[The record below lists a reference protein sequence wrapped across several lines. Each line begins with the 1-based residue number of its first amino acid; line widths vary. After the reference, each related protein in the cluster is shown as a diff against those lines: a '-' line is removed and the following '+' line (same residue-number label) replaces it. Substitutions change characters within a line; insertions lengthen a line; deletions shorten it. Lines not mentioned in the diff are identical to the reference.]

1 MKNLITKKAIKLTA
15 VLSGIHLLILIL
27 ASCMDETSIEN
38 PFGQCPAAR
47 DANATEVKA
56 QYFPYKNSRYS
67 VESDTIPS
75 REFAIVLEL
84 TPELLSENQVGKFP
98 GQAFALS
105 CAPSYNF
112 RNISNIAVIL
122 TSTFAGIQ
130 NGTDISYLLELPDK
144 TRLSEFRDFQNSS
157 NYFLLKLNKEPNN
170 FERLKTKTILFLR
183 NGTQLT
189 FDSTSPAIQTR

>member
-1 MKNLITKKAIKLTA
+1 MTLAISA
-15 VLSGIHLLILIL
+15 VHLFLLVM

-38 PFGQCPAAR
+38 PFGECPSPGN
-47 DANATEVKA
+47 ANAKEIKT
-56 QYFPYKNSRYS
+56 QFLPYKNSRYS
-67 VESDTIPS
+67 IETDTVLRS
-75 REFAIVLEL
+75 EFAVVLEL

-112 RNISNIAVIL
+112 KNISNISVIL
-122 TSTFAGIQ
+122 TAPFAGIQ

-144 TRLSEFRDFQNSS
+144 TRLSEFRDFQNTS
-157 NYFLLKLNKEPNN
+157 NFFLLKLNKEPSN

-183 NGTQLT
+183 NGTQIT
-189 FDSTSPAIQTR
+189 FESNSPAIQTR

>member
-1 MKNLITKKAIKLTA
+1 MTA
-15 VLSGIHLLILIL
+15 VISAIHLLVLVL

-47 DANATEVKA
+47 DANATGVKA
-56 QYFPYKNSRYS
+56 QFFPYKNSRYS
-67 VESDTIPS
+67 IESDTVPS
-75 REFAIVLEL
+75 SEFAIVLEL
-84 TPELLSENQVGKFP
+84 TPELLSENLVGKFP

-105 CAPSYNF
+105 CAPAYNF

-122 TSTFAGIQ
+122 TASFAGIQ

-144 TRLSEFRDFQNSS
+144 TRLSEFRDFQNTS
-157 NYFLLKLNKEPNN
+157 NYFLLKLNKEPKN

-189 FDSTSPAIQTR
+189 FDSTSPAIKTC